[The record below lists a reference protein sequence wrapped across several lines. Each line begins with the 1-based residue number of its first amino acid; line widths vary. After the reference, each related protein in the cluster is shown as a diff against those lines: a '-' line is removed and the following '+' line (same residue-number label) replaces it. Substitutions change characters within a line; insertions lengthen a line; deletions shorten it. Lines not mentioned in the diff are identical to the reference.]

1 MAGHLQNPYLV
12 WWHLCPCKTSK
23 VSPSIAQFG
32 TDIDIVA
39 DFKTTYLHPT
49 ETAVISSGTSDAYDR
64 LLAFYTFV
72 VQNWN
77 QAANAS
83 NPEADEASNSSNFAA
98 LASHIS
104 SAILSILSSQP
115 NTPLSTATAI
125 LTYFTTLASLSSSL
139 TPLTIPD
146 AHTLYTLLFHPSLA
160 TLSHLTTLL
169 ATYKRAFEADL
180 TADTNNNGSAQPTAT
195 NLPRAVTNAFNGY
208 LMDVANLLWRSRGLT
223 AQDPNALAC
232 LCAPAVADA
241 LNAWLAS
248 LPPLTIFS
256 TNVTAPGTGPEYTL
270 PSLFGLSHN
279 ALTASLALAA
289 FQDVEERWAIEGRS
303 EGRRENADNAAAAA
317 AAKHP
322 PGPVTQRTLSRLSRA
337 SGTNRPDLNW
347 KTYRVRVLEWLAERG
362 AGGLRDFMFVTMKDL
377 MREASS
383 VLGGGGGGAAAA
395 AA

>member
-23 VSPSIAQFG
+23 VSPSIAQFR

-49 ETAVISSGTSDAYDR
+49 ETAVVSSGTSNAYDR

-83 NPEADEASNSSNFAA
+83 DPETDEASNSSNFAA
-98 LASHIS
+98 LTSHIS
-104 SAILSILSSQP
+104 SAILSILTSQP

-125 LTYFTTLASLSSSL
+125 LTYFTTLASLSSPL

-160 TLSHLTTLL
+160 TLSHLTALL

-180 TADTNNNGSAQPTAT
+180 TADTNNNGSTQATAT

-232 LCAPAVADA
+232 LCAPGVADA

-248 LPPLTIFS
+248 LPPLTISS
-256 TNVTAPGTGPEYTL
+256 TNATAPGTGPDYAL

-289 FQDVEERWAIEGRS
+289 FQDVEERWAAIEGRS
-303 EGRRENADNAAAAA
+303 EGRRENADNVAAAAAA

-383 VLGGGGGGAAAA
+383 VPGGGAAAA
-395 AA
+395 